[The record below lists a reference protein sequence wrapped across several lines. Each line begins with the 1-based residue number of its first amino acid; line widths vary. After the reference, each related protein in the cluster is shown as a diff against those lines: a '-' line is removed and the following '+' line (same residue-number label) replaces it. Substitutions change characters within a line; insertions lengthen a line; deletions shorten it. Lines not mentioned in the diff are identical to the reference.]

1 VVRISAKSKRNVLK
15 GNYIYNYVVQSMFD
29 IRHLIYKYNGPYG
42 GYNYGVDRL
51 ASWLATD

>member
-1 VVRISAKSKRNVLK
+1 
-15 GNYIYNYVVQSMFD
+15 MFD